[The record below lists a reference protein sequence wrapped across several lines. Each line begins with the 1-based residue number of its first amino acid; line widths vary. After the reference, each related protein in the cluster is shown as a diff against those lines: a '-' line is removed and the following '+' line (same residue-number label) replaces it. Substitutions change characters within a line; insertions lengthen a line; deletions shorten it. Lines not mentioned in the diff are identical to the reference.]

1 MPQADGKHQI
11 SRFVLHFPD
20 EGDNGWYRFKVNP
33 ENYTYEKPQR
43 STILKTKSDI
53 VVEDYGKDI
62 EVINFSGTTGFR
74 SIKEGNKTKN
84 GKDKL
89 DDLVKLVDKY
99 AKSGGSGNRQQKNII
114 FYNMTDGVY
123 KKVHLA
129 PQGIKIA
136 RSVNEPLLFRYDI
149 TLMVLGEA
157 FEPDRNSI
165 SDPEFGNL
173 TPSNEQSLQD
183 KILDMFAPAQEARK
197 EINNAGLTTG
207 RVTPKTYSQTSNGK
221 PVSNPRTATNGLSST
236 LNNMSLIIGYGNG
249 GIRY

>member
-1 MPQADGKHQI
+1 MSQADGRHQL

-43 STILKTKSDI
+43 STVLKTKSDI

-74 SIKEGNKTKN
+74 GIKEGDKVKN
-84 GKDKL
+84 GKQKL
-89 DDLVKLVDKY
+89 DDLVDLVEKY
-99 AKSGGSGNRQQKNII
+99 AKSGGSGNKQKSII

-129 PQGIKIA
+129 PQGIKIS

-157 FEPDRNSI
+157 FEPDRGSI

-183 KILDMFAPAQEARK
+183 KLVDMFAPAQEARK
-197 EINNAGLTTG
+197 VTTDAGLTPNKI
-207 RVTPKTYSQTSNGK
+207 TPKTYSQTSNGK
-221 PVSNPRTATNGLSST
+221 PVANPRTATNGLSST
-236 LNNMSLIIGYGNG
+236 INNMSLIIGYGNG